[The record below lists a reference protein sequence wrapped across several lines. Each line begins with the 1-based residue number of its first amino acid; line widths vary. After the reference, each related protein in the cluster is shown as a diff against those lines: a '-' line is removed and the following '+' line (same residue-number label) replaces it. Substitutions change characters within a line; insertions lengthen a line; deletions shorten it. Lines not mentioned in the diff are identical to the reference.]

1 MLVGVPVGKGSGVG
15 DEGIGVSVGCEV
27 GIGGV
32 VGVML
37 GSGGGVLVQVGGGVV
52 SVGKITRVSVG
63 INGVLVG

>member
-1 MLVGVPVGKGSGVG
+1 MLVGVPVGKGGGVG
-15 DEGIGVSVGCEV
+15 DKGIDVLVGCEV
-27 GIGGV
+27 GVGGV

-52 SVGKITRVSVG
+52 SVGKITGVSVE